1 MKICNVE
8 IEEKDEQ
15 TINGF
20 IASYQEL
27 TKVVLDLQTQLDEIK
42 IKKQV
47 TEEKLEMLKNVETS
61 FLKRLED
68 RYNIKITA
76 NELLKNIFNKDD
88 ESSNMCNC

>member
-1 MKICNVE
+1 MKICGIE
-8 IEEKDEQ
+8 IEKSDVQ

-27 TKVVLDLQTQLDEIK
+27 TNVVLDLQNQLDEIK

-47 TEEKLEMLKNVETS
+47 TSEKLELLKNVEFD
-61 FLKRLED
+61 FLKHLENK
-68 RYNIKITA
+68 YGIKIDA
-76 NELLKNIFNKDD
+76 NELLKIILNKDN